1 MSEQL
6 AEAVRR
12 LAEAERRG
20 IREAEHAEIVDVE
33 VAERLDREVMERLV
47 ALHAAAEDP
56 ERLAAALDELLR
68 PGPQA

>member
-1 MSEQL
+1 
-6 AEAVRR
+6 
-12 LAEAERRG
+12 
-20 IREAEHAEIVDVE
+20 
-33 VAERLDREVMERLV
+33 MERLV